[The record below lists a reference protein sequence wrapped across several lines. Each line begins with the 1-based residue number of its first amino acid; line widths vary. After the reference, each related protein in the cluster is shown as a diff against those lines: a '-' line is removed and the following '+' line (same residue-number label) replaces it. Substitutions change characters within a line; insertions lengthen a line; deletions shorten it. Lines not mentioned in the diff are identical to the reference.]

1 MNMPRGRK
9 KGCKDKVKRKTT
21 MGKAH
26 REEVRTHMIKV
37 IEEAYRNREIID
49 KNRKSEK

>member
-26 REEVRTHMIKV
+26 REEVKNHMILV
-37 IEEAYRNREIID
+37 IEEAYRNRANID
-49 KNRKSEK
+49 KNRRPEK

>member
-1 MNMPRGRK
+1 MPRGRK

-26 REEVRTHMIKV
+26 REEVKNHMIQV
-37 IEEAYRNREIID
+37 IEEAYRNREN
-49 KNRKSEK
+49 KNNNNGE